1 MGSILARRRLIA
13 HPATP
18 CRAIDDIHVMVARP
32 HAHELR
38 IDYVVNGRIPELR
51 VPRLTKP
58 ARSDGLWQH
67 MCFELFAGAAD
78 DYREFNFS
86 PSRRWAAYGFS
97 GYREGMHDLDM
108 TPPQIVLDVTA
119 ACLMLTVVIEAA
131 AVPTGSAGLS
141 AVIED
146 AEGNHSY
153 WALAHPPEKPDFHHR
168 DCFALKLPAPR
179 RA

>member
-1 MGSILARRRLIA
+1 VGSTLARRRLIA

-32 HAHELR
+32 HANEIRL
-38 IDYVVNGRIPELR
+38 DYVVNGRIPELR
-51 VPRLTKP
+51 VPRMAEP
-58 ARSDGLWQH
+58 ARSDGLWKH

-78 DYREFNFS
+78 DYREFNFA

-97 GYREGMHDLDM
+97 GYREGMRSVEMAAPH
-108 TPPQIVLDVTA
+108 IVLDVTA
-119 ACLMLTVVIEAA
+119 NCLMLTAVLDA
-131 AVPTGSAGLS
+131 AVVPAGPAGLS

-146 AEGNHSY
+146 ADGNLSY
-153 WALAHPPEKPDFHHR
+153 WALAHPPEMPDFHHR
-168 DCFALKLPAPR
+168 DCFALKLPAPP